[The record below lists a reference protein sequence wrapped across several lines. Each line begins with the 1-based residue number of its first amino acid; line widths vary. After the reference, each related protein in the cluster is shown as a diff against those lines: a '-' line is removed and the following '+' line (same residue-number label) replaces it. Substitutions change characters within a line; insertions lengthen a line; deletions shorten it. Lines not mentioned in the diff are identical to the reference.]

1 MKTISIVI
9 PVFFNESS
17 LPKLFHAII
26 KLESRINKKGMGLE
40 LIFVDDGSG
49 DESFSELIKI
59 KAQRPAT
66 KIIKLSRNFGS
77 IRAIKTGFRFVTGD
91 CFTFLAADLQDPPE
105 LIDQM
110 IDQWLKGTKYIICT
124 RAKRDDPLLSQL
136 FSKIFYKLVRLFVVK
151 DFPKG
156 GFDLFLLDKSMLP
169 YMLQS
174 GKNINIALF
183 TYALGYKPEMIPY
196 HRQKREYG
204 KSRWT
209 STKKLNYFID
219 SMMGFSIIPIH
230 LISMIGTFLAI
241 ISFIYGLIVMVNVMI
256 SGAIVPGF
264 AALAT
269 LISFLFGLVLI
280 MLGIIGEY
288 LWRIFENTNGIPE
301 TVIETTLLD

>member
-9 PVFFNESS
+9 PVYYNELS
-17 LPKLFHAII
+17 LPRLFKTLLQLELII
-26 KLESRINKKGMGLE
+26 KKKGMGLE

-49 DESFSELIKI
+49 DSSFSELLKI
-59 KAQRPAT
+59 KEQRPAT

-110 IDQWLKGTKYIICT
+110 VDKWLKGSKYIICT
-124 RAKRDDPLLSQL
+124 RTKRDDPLLSQL
-136 FSKIFYKLVRLFVVK
+136 FSRLFYKLVRLFVVK

-156 GFDLFLLDKSMLP
+156 GFDLFLLDSSVLP
-169 YMLQS
+169 FMLQS

-183 TYALGYKPEMIPY
+183 TYSLGYKPEIIYY
-196 HRQKREYG
+196 HRQKREFG

-209 STKKLNYFID
+209 ATKKFNYFID
-219 SMMGFSIIPIH
+219 SIMGFSIIPLRLVSI
-230 LISMIGTFLAI
+230 IGTLLAL
-241 ISFIYGLIVMVNVMI
+241 ISFIYGLIVMLTVLI
-256 SGAIVPGF
+256 SGASVPGF

-269 LISFLFGLVLI
+269 LISFLCGLILI

-288 LWRIFENTNGIPE
+288 LWRIFENTNGTPE
-301 TVIETTLLD
+301 TVIETSLLK